1 MLLLATAIAGCDREE
16 RQSRNQPLPE
26 NVPAT
31 GSPRPDSRAAAYEN
45 NAFAISQGQQLFS
58 WMNCVGCHAHGGG
71 GMGPAL
77 MDAYWRYGGSIEQIA
92 STIVEGRP
100 NGMPSFR
107 DKLTHDQVWQL
118 AAYVRSLSGQVR
130 KDAVGAR
137 ADAIS
142 NREPM
147 TMTIRQPQEPEAAP
161 SP

>member
-1 MLLLATAIAGCDREE
+1 
-16 RQSRNQPLPE
+16 
-26 NVPAT
+26 
-31 GSPRPDSRAAAYEN
+31 
-45 NAFAISQGQQLFS
+45 
-58 WMNCVGCHAHGGG
+58 
-71 GMGPAL
+71 
-77 MDAYWRYGGSIEQIA
+77 
-92 STIVEGRP
+92 
-100 NGMPSFR
+100 
-107 DKLTHDQVWQL
+107 L